1 MTRRTPAPFFPIP
14 PREYSQAYFQRVIQD
29 FATYITRMDNPGEG
43 RATTT
48 VLTDVPTSTS
58 NVEVGTVYEQATNLR
73 IKSGTASENTSGLP
87 VPQFT
92 SATLPAVEE
101 GTIIYDSI
109 PSGSYSK
116 GLRVSDGV
124 AWKYLPMPYETGSY
138 DATITPAT
146 SGSVTLTTGSRA
158 LGYVRMGRLVH
169 VQGQLAVDSISS
181 PSGDVR
187 ISLPY
192 LSASITDNGERLA
205 GSVMLQGINY
215 GLDRTPHITING
227 PNLSYCQILMPQSN
241 TSWSTLNANTL
252 SIGDDFRIGF
262 SYITDED
269 T

>member
-92 SATLPAVEE
+92 NATLPAVEE
-101 GTIIYDSI
+101 GTIIYDSV
-109 PSGSYSK
+109 PGGSYSK

-124 AWKYLPMPYETGSY
+124 AWNYLPMPYETGTY
-138 DATITPAT
+138 DATITPNG
-146 SGSVTLTTGSRA
+146 SGSVTLSTVSRA
-158 LGYVRMGRLVH
+158 LGYVRMGRFVH
-169 VQGQLAVDSISS
+169 VQGQLAVSSVSS
-181 PSGDVR
+181 PSGTAL

-192 LSASITDNGERLA
+192 LSASISDNAERLA

-241 TSWSTLNANTL
+241 TTWTTLDANT
-252 SIGDDFRIGF
+252 IGVGDDFRIGF
-262 SYITDED
+262 SYMTNED